1 MLAIVVDI
9 ANRVVTARD
18 TLAGAFAENV
28 KQYGLR
34 NGSSPM
40 SIPTTHS
47 SRNVLTIFK
56 KISSKFLLF
65 R

>member
-34 NGSSPM
+34 NGTSPM
-40 SIPTTHS
+40 SIPINYS
-47 SRNVLTIFK
+47 
-56 KISSKFLLF
+56 
-65 R
+65 

>member
-34 NGSSPM
+34 NGTSPM
-40 SIPTTHS
+40 SIPTKYS

-56 KISSKFLLF
+56 KISSNFLLF

>member
-34 NGSSPM
+34 NGTSPM
-40 SIPTTHS
+40 SIPTTYS

-56 KISSKFLLF
+56 KIS
-65 R
+65 

>member
-28 KQYGLR
+28 KQYVLR
-34 NGSSPM
+34 NGTSPM
-40 SIPTTHS
+40 SIPTKYS
-47 SRNVLTIFK
+47 SRNILTIFK
-56 KISSKFLLF
+56 KISSNFLLF